1 MRQKP
6 WLGSLALILAAVI
19 WGSAFVAQRRG
30 MEFNGPFTFNSVRCC
45 IGAAALGLVSLFL
58 PRRGDTDRRSTLLCG
73 LYCGLCL
80 FFATN
85 LQQLGL
91 VDTDAGKAGFIT
103 TFYIVMV
110 SVAGLL
116 LGKRCARITWLAVV
130 LAFAGLYFLCM
141 SSGSL
146 RFRRG
151 DLLVFLSALCY
162 TVHIL
167 LVDHFVLKADGVLM
181 SCIQFAVCG
190 ILSLIPAFAMET
202 PRLPDLGSGIVPLL
216 YAGLLSCG
224 VAYTMQIVGQK
235 HLKPAVASLIMS
247 MESVFAVL
255 SGWLIL
261 HEKLSGREL
270 LGCGLVFSAVLLV
283 QLWPEKKQR
292 TA

>member
-1 MRQKP
+1 MKQKP

-19 WGSAFVAQRRG
+19 WGSAFVAQRKG
-30 MEFNGPFTFNSVRCC
+30 MEFNGPYTFNAVRCC
-45 IGAAALGLVSLFL
+45 IGAAALGLVSIVL
-58 PRRGDTDRRSTLLCG
+58 PKKTEADPRSTLLSGLLCG
-73 LYCGLCL
+73 ICL

-103 TFYIVMV
+103 TFYIVLV
-110 SVAGLL
+110 PVAGLL
-116 LGKRCARITWLAVV
+116 LGKRCAGITWPAVV
-130 LAFAGLYFLCM
+130 LAFIGLYFLCM
-141 SSGSL
+141 SAGSF
-146 RFRRG
+146 RFQRG

-167 LVDHFVLKADGVLM
+167 LVDHFVLKSDGVRM

-190 ILSLIPAFAMET
+190 LLSMVPAFALET
-202 PRLPDLGSGIVPLL
+202 PRLPDLGRGIIPLL

-235 HLKPAVASLIMS
+235 HLKPTVASLIMS

-261 HEKLSGREL
+261 HEKLSAREL
-270 LGCGLVFSAVLLV
+270 LGCALVFSAVLLV
-283 QLWPEKKQR
+283 QLWPGKK
-292 TA
+292 ANE

>member
-103 TFYIVMV
+103 TFSIVMV
-110 SVAGLL
+110 PVAGLL